1 MASLIIKDKYTVYFS
16 EAIANLLNILNEHLI
31 VYYVSMKCIILRL
44 VFFDTMR
51 DIYFELKLHD
61 KQNCAYIHP

>member
-16 EAIANLLNILNEHLI
+16 EAIANLLNILNKHLT

-61 KQNCAYIHP
+61 KKCFAYINP